1 MTADDCK
8 SPQITAKIRLQLA
21 AINAVAAHEELCCM
35 FRIHHGKHLHE
46 SWHVHLQFPCHTS
59 RSTGSTGRHG
69 KSGKRD
75 NFANFVLC
83 VGFSIFLN
91 TQWQPWRPWFIS
103 CRWSG
108 TKIQLVFFL
117 VSWSSTLPTSP
128 PGVFLLLLEKHL
140 EGWLNWNWAT
150 FSHVHLSARKM
161 THVTHI
167 ACFLLPAN
175 QLRMLDFCM
184 ILVKSVCSL

>member
-140 EGWLNWNWAT
+140 EGWLNWN
-150 FSHVHLSARKM
+150 
-161 THVTHI
+161 
-167 ACFLLPAN
+167 
-175 QLRMLDFCM
+175 
-184 ILVKSVCSL
+184 

>member
-91 TQWQPWRPWFIS
+91 NGNHGDHGSFPVGGLAQKSNSFSFLYRGLQRSQHPLR
-103 CRWSG
+103 
-108 TKIQLVFFL
+108 VF
-117 VSWSSTLPTSP
+117 
-128 PGVFLLLLEKHL
+128 FLLLLEKHL
-140 EGWLNWNWAT
+140 EGWLNWN
-150 FSHVHLSARKM
+150 
-161 THVTHI
+161 
-167 ACFLLPAN
+167 
-175 QLRMLDFCM
+175 
-184 ILVKSVCSL
+184 